1 MPFGVL
7 AYREPRFGGVFFF
20 LEPLFV
26 WDRIRAGTS
35 CPGHRQVFPRT
46 HFLRIVWGIIL
57 RDADPIMTLP
67 DIWPLLVF
75 FAVMITLATVRFRK
89 RLD

>member
-1 MPFGVL
+1 
-7 AYREPRFGGVFFF
+7 
-20 LEPLFV
+20 
-26 WDRIRAGTS
+26 
-35 CPGHRQVFPRT
+35 
-46 HFLRIVWGIIL
+46 
-57 RDADPIMTLP
+57 MTLP